1 MIISFLFLGM
11 FTLPEIDQEPIE
23 EVIFIEPPPERIGEA
38 VEMVR
43 RFNEEGRP
51 YLPLYHNQRRR

>member
-1 MIISFLFLGM
+1 M
-11 FTLPEIDQEPIE
+11 FTLPEIDQEPVE

-38 VEMVR
+38 VELVR

-51 YLPLYHNQRRR
+51 YLPVHHNQRRR